1 MATPR
6 ACPASEA
13 PPAAPGRIRGGCAP
27 PWGAGTEREQH
38 RQHRARPRRE
48 RVQESVAAA
57 RGGTRGAPP
66 VGLQGVLSELGAAA
80 AALAGVE
87 AGK

>member
-13 PPAAPGRIRGGCAP
+13 PPAAPGRIRGSCAP
-27 PWGAGTEREQH
+27 PGALGQSGSSTDSTGHGPAASGCRNPWLQH
-38 RQHRARPRRE
+38 
-48 RVQESVAAA
+48 
-57 RGGTRGAPP
+57 GGGHEEPPP

-80 AALAGVE
+80 AALPGVE